1 MKSLDSK
8 SGMLSMGLTNAM
20 FLMRGKPEAGS
31 MVNPETGFYINEPN
45 LDDSMSDQVSHLY
58 GHLNNLIVVLNQH
71 GAILNNL
78 LHREKELI
86 NPGLILK
93 NIFDMGKAIDPSGI
107 YDASD
112 AFDPEKSLQPLK
124 NKLQELASNIS
135 IGEEKQKD
143 AAAKIDKLKVELES
157 FDTGKPDKKTMDKSI
172 KDSSDTLLKS
182 IESSLGKMESRMK
195 QVEQKA
201 EERVS
206 GMTDKLTSIEK
217 EVSWK
222 IKDCEELLKLRPT
235 TAVLEASLAGIESK
249 IRSDVDDILNN
260 RRSEHQNST
269 KVTAH
274 PEENFGATNKSF
286 SDIYEKLHVFENQ

>member
-1 MKSLDSK
+1 MKGFDSK

-31 MVNPETGFYINEPN
+31 MLNPETGFYINEPN

-78 LHREKELI
+78 LHREKEVI

-93 NIFDMGKAIDPSGI
+93 NLFDMGKAFDPNGI
-107 YDASD
+107 YDATD
-112 AFDPEKSLQPLK
+112 ALDPEKSLQPLK
-124 NKLQELASNIS
+124 NRLLELASSIS

-143 AAAKIDKLKVELES
+143 VSSKLDKLKVELES
-157 FDTGKPDKKTMDKSI
+157 FDTGKPDKKVVDKSI
-172 KDSSDTLLKS
+172 KDSSDALLKS
-182 IESSLGKMESRMK
+182 VESSLGKMETRMK

-201 EERVS
+201 DERVS
-206 GMTDKLTSIEK
+206 GMTEKLASIEK

-222 IKDCEELLKLRPT
+222 IRDCEDLLKLRPT
-235 TAVLEASLAGIESK
+235 TSVLEASLAGIESK
-249 IRSDVDDILNN
+249 IRSDIEDILNN
-260 RRSEHQNST
+260 RRPDQTHSTRASAHQ
-269 KVTAH
+269 
-274 PEENFGATNKSF
+274 EENFGATNKSF

>member
-1 MKSLDSK
+1 MKGLDSK
-8 SGMLSMGLTNAM
+8 SGVLSVGLTNAM

-78 LHREKELI
+78 LHREKEII
-86 NPGLILK
+86 NPNLILK
-93 NIFDMGKAIDPSGI
+93 NIFDMGKAIDPNGI
-107 YDASD
+107 YDATD

-124 NKLQELASNIS
+124 NKLQELSSNIS
-135 IGEEKQKD
+135 ISEEKQKD
-143 AAAKIDKLKVELES
+143 ASAKIDRIKVELES
-157 FDTGKPDKKTMDKSI
+157 FDTGKPDKKTVDKSI
-172 KDSSDTLLKS
+172 KDSSDALLKS
-182 IESSLGKMESRMK
+182 MESSLAKLETRMK

-201 EERVS
+201 EERVGS
-206 GMTDKLTSIEK
+206 MTDKLTSIEK

-222 IKDCEELLKLRPT
+222 IRDCEDLLKLRPT

-249 IRSDVDDILNN
+249 IRSDIDDIINN
-260 RRSEHQNST
+260 RRSDQHSYTKASTHQ
-269 KVTAH
+269 
-274 PEENFGATNKSF
+274 EDNFGATNKSF